1 MDIVI
6 IALRLIHILSGVFW
20 AGTAFFFVS
29 FLEPAVKATGPE
41 GGKVMQRLSQM
52 GYSTALSIVGVLN
65 VGSGLLMYVRD
76 FGLTIQL
83 TTGAGL
89 GFTFGGAAG
98 LLALLVGLFVARP
111 AAARV
116 GVLGKQ
122 IQASGKPPTPEQLAE
137 IQALQRR
144 LGQGALWTALL
155 LALALI
161 GMSTARYLSL

>member
-1 MDIVI
+1 
-6 IALRLIHILSGVFW
+6 
-20 AGTAFFFVS
+20 
-29 FLEPAVKATGPE
+29 
-41 GGKVMQRLSQM
+41 
-52 GYSTALSIVGVLN
+52 
-65 VGSGLLMYVRD
+65 MYVRD

-89 GFTFGGAAG
+89 GFTFGGTAG
-98 LLALLVGLFVARP
+98 LLALLIGFFVARP

-122 IQASGKPPTPEQLAE
+122 IQASGKPPTPDQLAE

-144 LGQGALWTALL
+144 LGQGAVWTALL

-161 GMSTARYLSL
+161 GMSTARYLSF